1 MKTYNIKEN
10 YGRQYRI
17 TVEDDTQVQSNVF
30 DRNGGEGAHVRF
42 TKRDPR
48 GYDDCVIAAFT
59 SVRHMYEEG
68 LEIEVKEPDQ
78 YISTATDTHPSQW
91 TSISSVS

>member
-1 MKTYNIKEN
+1 MKTYHIKEN

-17 TVEDDTQVQSNVF
+17 TVEDDIQASIY
-30 DRNGGEGAHVRF
+30 DRSGSDGVAVRF